1 MIGWQAAIV
10 AIAFLA
16 GTIIQGLA
24 ILNHATYVPEP
35 WHGTM
40 LVIAISA
47 FSIIFNTFLAKRL
60 PLIEG
65 LVLVLHVVGVFAI
78 VIPLWILAPRNS
90 SRDVFTK
97 FENNGG
103 WATTGTSVMVGLLSV
118 TVSMMGFDCVVHMC
132 MWTTL
137 LPPLSFKRRMPLL
150 TVLYRRVAEEVKDAS
165 RTMPRA
171 IMSSVILNALLGF
184 ITLLTL
190 CYCLGDVTSILESPT
205 GFPFI
210 QIFYNTTNSLAGTNI
225 MTAIPIIVLTG
236 SCIAEVATASRQL
249 WSFAR
254 DNGVPFSHILSR
266 VRPTVLINPLRL
278 A

>member
-1 MIGWQAAIV
+1 
-10 AIAFLA
+10 
-16 GTIIQGLA
+16 
-24 ILNHATYVPEP
+24 
-35 WHGTM
+35 
-40 LVIAISA
+40 
-47 FSIIFNTFLAKRL
+47 
-60 PLIEG
+60 
-65 LVLVLHVVGVFAI
+65 
-78 VIPLWILAPRNS
+78 
-90 SRDVFTK
+90 
-97 FENNGG
+97 
-103 WATTGTSVMVGLLSV
+103 
-118 TVSMMGFDCVVHMC
+118 
-132 MWTTL
+132 
-137 LPPLSFKRRMPLL
+137 MPLL